1 LDTSSRKRGVKA
13 SRSKLETAMLT
24 AGLNTQLDI
33 SKQIAIEESLE
44 NIPKDFVNRVFR
56 QENVAPIPLPE

>member
-56 QENVAPIPLPE
+56 